1 MFDIG
6 SGELLLIAVVA
17 LLLFGGRLPDVARNL
32 GKTVADF
39 KRGFAEG
46 TRPIREAGA
55 QIEREIAE
63 TGGFPGTSRRAGGAP
78 SPETPPAT
86 LLGPTLTARPTG
98 DGV

>member
-1 MFDIG
+1 VFDIG

-32 GKTVADF
+32 GRTVADF

-46 TRPIREAGA
+46 TRPLRDAGA

-63 TGGFPGTSRRAGGAP
+63 TGAKPPASLPGPTGPAPPMAGGGR
-78 SPETPPAT
+78 AT
-86 LLGPTLTARPTG
+86 G
-98 DGV
+98 